1 MLKIQNLRTSYGQLE
16 VLRNITMHVSA
27 GEIVVLI
34 GANGAGKST
43 LLNTVS
49 GLLKPRGGSIILKDK
64 NIAGR
69 PANKIIRMGA
79 CLVPE
84 GRQLFAPL
92 SVYDNLVLGGYH
104 RFRKEKKQVIYD
116 DIERIFEIFHI
127 LRERKKQIAGSLSG
141 GEQQMLAI
149 GRALMSKPDLLLLDE
164 PSLGL
169 APLIVKEIFSVIRQ
183 LNASGTTILLIEQ
196 NARAALAIAHRG
208 YVLETGR
215 IVAQGESK
223 DLLKDRGVL
232 RAYLG
237 KNYKEVWE

>member
-1 MLKIQNLRTSYGQLE
+1 MLRIQNLRTSYGQLE
-16 VLRNITMHVSA
+16 VLRGITMHVSA

-49 GLLKPRGGSIILKDK
+49 GLLKPRDGAILLKQKD
-64 NIAGR
+64 IAGK

-92 SVYDNLVLGGYH
+92 SVLDNLILGAYH

-116 DIERIFEIFHI
+116 DVNRVFEIFPK
-127 LRERKKQIAGSLSG
+127 LQERKKQIAGSLSG

-169 APLIVKEIFSVIRQ
+169 APLVVKDIFAVIKQ
-183 LNASGTTILLIEQ
+183 LNSVGTTILLVEQ
-196 NARAALAIAHRG
+196 NARAALAIANRG

-223 DLLKDRGVL
+223 DLLKDRGIL

>member
-1 MLKIQNLRTSYGQLE
+1 MLKIQNLRTAYGQLE
-16 VLRNITMHVSA
+16 VLRNTTMHVRE

-49 GLLKPRGGSIILKDK
+49 GLLKPKGGAIFLKDI
-64 NIAGR
+64 NISGNS
-69 PANKIIRMGA
+69 ANKIVRMGA
-79 CLVPE
+79 SLVPE

-92 SVYDNLVLGGYH
+92 SVFDNLLLGGYH
-104 RFRKEKKQVIYD
+104 RFSNEKKKSVYN
-116 DIERIFEIFHI
+116 DIDRVFGIFPKLF
-127 LRERKKQIAGSLSG
+127 ERKSQIAGSLSG

-169 APLIVKEIFSVIRQ
+169 APLIVKDIFTVIKQ
-183 LNASGTTILLIEQ
+183 LNASGTTILLVEQ

-237 KNYKEVWE
+237 KDYKEVWE